1 MRLFKR
7 FTVSLTA
14 MAMAIGSVA
23 VGSASEVRAA
33 APIVQGSLIA
43 INNHIS
49 IIFSAWLGTPLPTAS
64 QFELK
69 VDGATVPVTSLTP
82 VGSILEVNFA
92 PNVIF
97 QGMTVTISYLAP
109 AVDNTTANAAIQD
122 SAGRDGPSFTN
133 LTVENMQPPQ
143 RPTTTTTL
151 PPSAIDA
158 LAASWNSD
166 PATEAETDSNTVGY
180 MPLSAGNIVITDQVG
195 FVLDARN
202 GIKPKIRMKNYA
214 GIIKMK
220 IAGKY
225 KVAGKTKTFTCTFAP
240 FGTNKKSK
248 KVAWKWYT
256 PRKACVLPA
265 PLVESVRNGYSTLT
279 ATATWPRMWL
289 ATGKTVRPNG
299 TKIQARKLRYTIRN
313 RP

>member
-82 VGSILEVNFA
+82 VGSILQVNFA

-122 SAGRDGPSFTN
+122 SAGRDGP
-133 LTVENMQPPQ
+133 
-143 RPTTTTTL
+143 
-151 PPSAIDA
+151 
-158 LAASWNSD
+158 
-166 PATEAETDSNTVGY
+166 
-180 MPLSAGNIVITDQVG
+180 
-195 FVLDARN
+195 
-202 GIKPKIRMKNYA
+202 
-214 GIIKMK
+214 
-220 IAGKY
+220 
-225 KVAGKTKTFTCTFAP
+225 
-240 FGTNKKSK
+240 
-248 KVAWKWYT
+248 
-256 PRKACVLPA
+256 
-265 PLVESVRNGYSTLT
+265 
-279 ATATWPRMWL
+279 
-289 ATGKTVRPNG
+289 
-299 TKIQARKLRYTIRN
+299 
-313 RP
+313 